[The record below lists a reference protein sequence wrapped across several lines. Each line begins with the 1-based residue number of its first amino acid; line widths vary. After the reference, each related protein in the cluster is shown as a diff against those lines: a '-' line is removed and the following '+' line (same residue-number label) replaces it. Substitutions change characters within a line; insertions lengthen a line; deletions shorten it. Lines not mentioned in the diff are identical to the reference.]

1 MKGFDRLREKVV
13 KFLRGTGYDEKAV
26 DEFIREL
33 QKTLIKADVNV
44 RVVFELTRKIRE
56 RALKEEPPP
65 GVLRREWFIKV
76 VYDSLV
82 ELFGGEEKP
91 RVIPTKQPWVIMLVG
106 IQGSGKTTASGKL
119 ALFYKKLGF
128 RPALITTDTYR
139 PAAYEQL
146 KQIASSI
153 NVPFYGEKDSKDP
166 VGIAING
173 LRKLISESGVNVVI
187 IDTAGRHGYGEE
199 KALLDEME
207 DIARAIKPD
216 EVILVIDA
224 YMGQKAYDL
233 ARKFHERTPIGS
245 IIVTKLDG
253 TARGGGALSAVAATG
268 AKIKFIS
275 DGEKLEDF
283 EVFDARKFVAR
294 LLGLGDLETLLEK
307 FTALEESKELER
319 RLEKTLI
326 TGKLTLRDVYAQIQ
340 SLRKLG
346 PLRKVL
352 QLIPGISML
361 PVDDERLHISEK
373 KMSKWLNIMNS
384 MTYEELDN
392 PSIIDKKRIRRIAF
406 GSGATIEEVKEL
418 LKYYETV
425 KKLIKDVKR
434 RKGLLKRLGIS
445 GDIHSM

>member
-1 MKGFDRLREKVV
+1 MKGFEKLREKVA
-13 KFLRGTGYDEKAV
+13 KFLRGIGPSEKAV
-26 DEFIREL
+26 DEFIKEL

-44 RVVFELTRKIRE
+44 KVVFELTKKIKE
-56 RALKEEPPP
+56 RALSEEPPP
-65 GVLRREWFIKV
+65 GILKREWFVKA

-91 RVIPTKQPWVIMLVG
+91 QVIPTKQPWTIMLVG

-128 RPALITTDTYR
+128 KPALLTTDTYR

-146 KQIASSI
+146 KQIATSI
-153 NVPFYGEKDSKDP
+153 NVPFYGKKEEKDP
-166 VGIAING
+166 VKIAVDG
-173 LRKLISESGVNVVI
+173 LRKLIEDERANIVI

-207 DIARAIKPD
+207 SMAKVIRPS

-233 ARKFHERTPIGS
+233 ARRFHERTPIGS
-245 IIVTKLDG
+245 IILTKLDG
-253 TARGGGALSAVAATG
+253 TAKGGGALSAVAATG
-268 AKIKFIS
+268 ARIKFIS

-283 EVFDARKFVAR
+283 EVFNARKYVAR

-307 FTALEESKELER
+307 FKALEESKALEK
-319 RLEKTLI
+319 RLEKALT

-340 SLRKLG
+340 SIKKLG

-352 QLIPGISML
+352 QLIPGVSML
-361 PVDDERLHISEK
+361 PIDDERLRISEK
-373 KMSKWLNIMNS
+373 KMTKWLSIMNS

-392 PSIIDKKRIRRIAF
+392 PSLIDKKRIRRIAL
-406 GSGATIEEVKEL
+406 GSGATPEEVKEL
-418 LKYYETV
+418 LQYYETIR
-425 KKLIKDVKR
+425 KLIKDVKR
-434 RKGLLKRLGIS
+434 RKGLLKRLGMLS
-445 GDIHSM
+445 ELHPK

>member
-1 MKGFDRLREKVV
+1 MKGFERLREKVA
-13 KFLRGTGYDEKAV
+13 KFLKGIGPYERAV
-26 DEFIREL
+26 DEFIKEL

-44 RVVFELTRKIRE
+44 KVVFELTKKIKE
-56 RALKEEPPP
+56 RALSEEPPP
-65 GVLRREWFIKV
+65 GILKREWFIKV

-91 RVIPTKQPWVIMLVG
+91 QVMPPKQPWIIMLVG

-128 RPALITTDTYR
+128 RPALITTDTCR
-139 PAAYEQL
+139 PAAYDQL
-146 KQIASSI
+146 KQIASYI
-153 NVPFYGEKDSKDP
+153 GAPFYGEKDSKDP
-166 VGIAING
+166 VKIAVNG
-173 LRKLISESGVNVVI
+173 LKKLINEAKANVVI
-187 IDTAGRHGYGEE
+187 VDTAGRHGYGEE

-207 DIARAIKPD
+207 NIANAIKPD
-216 EVILVIDA
+216 EVMLVIDA

-233 ARKFHERTPIGS
+233 ARRFHERTPIGS
-245 IIVTKLDG
+245 IIITKLDG
-253 TARGGGALSAVAATG
+253 TAKGGGALSAVAATG

-283 EVFDARKFVAR
+283 EVFNARKFVAR

-307 FTALEESKELER
+307 FKALEESKELEK
-319 RLEKTLI
+319 RLEKALA
-326 TGKLTLRDVYAQIQ
+326 TGRLTLRDVYAQIQ

-361 PVDDERLHISEK
+361 PIDDERLHISEK
-373 KMSKWLNIMNS
+373 KMSKWLSIMNS

-392 PSIIDKKRIRRIAF
+392 PSIIDKRRMRRIAL
-406 GSGATIEEVKEL
+406 GSGTTVEDVKEL
-418 LKYYETV
+418 LQYYEMV
-425 KKLIKDVKR
+425 KRLIKDVKR
-434 RKGLLKRLGIS
+434 RKGLLKRLGML
-445 GDIHSM
+445 GDLRSI